1 MSWRPFALGEHWS
14 DQLLEFAALTNNE
27 FWNLLTKAACGS
39 PNLGEWLA
47 GVWVLSF

>member
-14 DQLLEFAALTNNE
+14 DQSFEFPALTYNE
-27 FWNLLTKAACGS
+27 SWNLIALATCGS